1 MDICEHHEQKS
12 YKRGIWK
19 SAKTEIKPGSQEK
32 FYVGKYNR
40 YWIKH
45 IGAHIRT
52 LFIVW
57 KLALPHYVVRS
68 ILRKVHKLIEHA
80 VAKEREMIN
89 NDDGREDSEGKFWCA
104 PWGERAAILSF
115 QTGICSNIG
124 HGLIVW
130 WSRYLDRGGDQETS
144 KGACF
149 LALEIRKISSPS
161 ADNAAAQN
169 TEIKRTTSFIYGHGE
184 PSKQSKRIRNP
195 IFTENKI
202 IKNFSKSSLSFLLA
216 SINRSYRRSLK
227 CSG

>member
-1 MDICEHHEQKS
+1 MDICEHYEQKG

-52 LFIVW
+52 FFIVW

-89 NDDGREDSEGKFWCA
+89 KDDDREDSGGKFWWA
-104 PWGERAAILSF
+104 SALWGEIASMLSF

-130 WSRYLDRGGDQETS
+130 WSRYLGRGGDQETS

-149 LALEIRKISSPS
+149 LALKIRKISSPS
-161 ADNAAAQN
+161 ADNAAAQI
-169 TEIKRTTSFIYGHGE
+169 TQIKRTTSFIYGHGE
-184 PSKQSKRIRNP
+184 QSKQSKRIRNP

-202 IKNFSKSSLSFLLA
+202 SKNFSNSSLSFLLA
-216 SINRSYRRSLK
+216 SINRS
-227 CSG
+227 